1 MVVMVNG
8 CCMHTTQSIS
18 HMGAG
23 KDRNINE
30 HKLHNALASYIES
43 GRLIQ
48 KSTQYQQQI
57 FQ

>member
-1 MVVMVNG
+1 MAVACIQPSV
-8 CCMHTTQSIS
+8 S

-23 KDRNINE
+23 KDINE

-43 GRLIQ
+43 GCSIQ
-48 KSTQYQQQI
+48 KSVQYQQQI